1 VSPIKTEPGTPV
13 SAQSSAAS
21 AQQNTSLLKFV
32 GTGFC
37 VAVTVCVLLV
47 VAFELFAYKFYLPAA
62 QNQLEPAVKL
72 ELAQNGNDAS
82 RDYWKEFQKANKV
95 VYHQY
100 VLWRR
105 AAYNGNMV
113 VIDKDGIRRTFNTQC
128 DDKTY
133 TIWMYGDSVMWG
145 AGAPDDSTI
154 PSYVAE
160 DYKRSGRPV
169 CVVNFAERGWSNSQ
183 EMIGLIEE
191 LKHAARKPDIVL
203 FYDGGTEAFTA
214 YQSGRAD
221 VHSNYSQFKGFLDNF
236 EESQKAGF
244 SYLRQTNSYKF
255 LEKMASKTPLH
266 NQKAAAQPK
275 ATRDTATLSAA
286 VVDNYQ
292 QNMRIIDVLAKE
304 FGFRPVFAWYPNM
317 FVGHKQLT
325 SYEQDVL
332 DMEQTHF
339 PGLGEMYQTVYQR
352 GAQEI
357 KNPDFLDL
365 TSILDDQKDSMY
377 VGISHLR
384 PEGNRVVADRL
395 FDLLTK
401 NNASHSTSA
410 SAGSTSGLLASKN

>member
-1 VSPIKTEPGTPV
+1 VSPIKSEPGVPNPAPAAE
-13 SAQSSAAS
+13 SA
-21 AQQNTSLLKFV
+21 AQQNASLLKFLGV
-32 GTGFC
+32 GFC
-37 VAVTVCVLLV
+37 VAVTVCVILL
-47 VAFELFAYKFYLPAA
+47 AGFELFAYKVYLPAA
-62 QNQLEPAVKL
+62 QNQLEPGVKL
-72 ELAQNGNDAS
+72 ELAQNANDAD

-105 AAYNGNMV
+105 APYGGNMV
-113 VIDKDGIRRTFNTQC
+113 VIDKNGVRRTFNTQC
-128 DDKTY
+128 DDKTF
-133 TIWMYGDSVMWG
+133 TLWMYGDSVMWG

-154 PSYVAE
+154 PSFIAE
-160 DYKRSGRPV
+160 DYKKAGQPV

-183 EMIGLIEE
+183 EMVGLIEE

-244 SYLRQTNSYKF
+244 SYLKQTNTYKF
-255 LEKMASKTPLH
+255 LSKLRAKTPLH
-266 NQKAAAQPK
+266 TENAGAEAK
-275 ATRDTATLSAA
+275 ATRDPSALSAA
-286 VVDNYQ
+286 VIENYQ
-292 QNMRIIDVLAKE
+292 QNMRIITVLARE
-304 FGFRPVFAWYPNM
+304 FGFRPVFAFYPNM

-325 SYEQDVL
+325 SYEKDVL
-332 DMEQTHF
+332 DLEQKHF

-352 GAQEI
+352 GARDI
-357 KNPDFLDL
+357 KSDDFLDL
-365 TSILDDQKDSMY
+365 TGILDDQKDSMY

-395 FDLLTK
+395 FDILK
-401 NNASHSTSA
+401 KDNSNHAANAKSSS
-410 SAGSTSGLLASKN
+410 GSGLLARAN